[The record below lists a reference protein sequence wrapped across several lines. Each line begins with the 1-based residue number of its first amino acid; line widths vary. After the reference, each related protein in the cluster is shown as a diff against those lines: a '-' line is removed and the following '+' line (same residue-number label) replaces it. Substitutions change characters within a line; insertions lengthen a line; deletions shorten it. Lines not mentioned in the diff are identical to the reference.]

1 MKLIIIKIK
10 TAYRNPNMPGT
21 ALRTKLGIKQQ
32 TKQTPS
38 SRRPESSEGVKATAN
53 RRKGSTARV
62 PSGGG
67 GRTAHRALE
76 EGLAGCRWSH
86 TEGCERSS
94 EATRRAPAG
103 ADARERQRA
112 ARTGPRSEAVD
123 APPARVL
130 LRQVRR
136 KAGDGLGSRPG
147 WAEP

>member
-86 TEGCERSS
+86 TEGCARSS
-94 EATRRAPAG
+94 EATRSPGGSRRQGAAACGPHGAPQRAPPTP
-103 ADARERQRA
+103 A
-112 ARTGPRSEAVD
+112 ARPSTRHPHASSS
-123 APPARVL
+123 AR
-130 LRQVRR
+130 
-136 KAGDGLGSRPG
+136 
-147 WAEP
+147 